1 MLAEPPPRVPR
12 LEATTGTSYDRPRV
26 ERWRRALWLVLAAV
40 GLSAAGC
47 MGGDDEAQPQP
58 PSTVDSAG
66 EIHPPSDFAAKAT
79 AFKVVLSWTPPA
91 GDYVERY
98 ALFRDGAALTTIAG
112 TAATYTD
119 EDVVPGLP
127 YSYEI
132 ESRRGDVVSDR
143 VATEAE
149 TAVPP
154 LRSARLDGTFNI
166 TTTFVRKMGYGDYQ
180 HPNFGW
186 RFDPQCPEGP
196 CTVAVRDIHDQAFR
210 VALERN
216 GARYTGTYTGQ
227 FTIEC
232 GNSRSISTVTL
243 DLHVDAA
250 EAVGEEWLATRLSGS
265 MKQSEAAQL
274 GCQPAEATFSVHGR
288 LVR

>member
-1 MLAEPPPRVPR
+1 M
-12 LEATTGTSYDRPRV
+12 
-26 ERWRRALWLVLAAV
+26 LAAV
-40 GLSAAGC
+40 GLSGAGC
-47 MGGDDEAQPQP
+47 MGGDNGTQP
-58 PSTVDSAG
+58 PTDTVDSAG
-66 EIHPPSDFAAKAT
+66 EIRPPSDFTAKAT
-79 AFKVVLSWTPPA
+79 AFKVVLSWTPPG

-98 ALFRDGAALTTIAG
+98 ALFRDGAALTTIVG

-119 EDVVPGLP
+119 EDVAPGLP

-132 ESRRGDVVSDR
+132 ESRRGDAVSER
-143 VATEAE
+143 VAADTE

-154 LRSARLDGTFNI
+154 LQSARVDGTFNI
-166 TTTFVRKMGYGDYQ
+166 TTTFVRKTGYGDYQ

-196 CTVAVRDIHDQAFR
+196 CNVDVRDIHERAFR
-210 VALERN
+210 VELERK
-216 GARYTGTYTGQ
+216 GAHYTGTYTGQ

-243 DLHVDAA
+243 NLHVDAA
-250 EAVGEEWLATRLSGS
+250 EAVGEEWLATSLSGS

-274 GCQPAEATFSVHGR
+274 GCQPAEATFSVHGL